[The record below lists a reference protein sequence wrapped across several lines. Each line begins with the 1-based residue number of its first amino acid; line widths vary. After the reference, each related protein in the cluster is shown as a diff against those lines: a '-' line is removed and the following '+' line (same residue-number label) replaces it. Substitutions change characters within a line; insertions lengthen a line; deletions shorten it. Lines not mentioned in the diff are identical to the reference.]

1 MSKDELQN
9 VFRNSISFKHSKEI
23 KEENRD
29 VDEIIRDLRVLMN

>member
-9 VFRNSISFKHSKEI
+9 VFRNSISFKDSKEI